1 MAKIK
6 RMMFKMKT
14 KFKTLFE
21 ISPENDIDAA
31 STSGGGNIKS
41 MPLSGRG
48 SGSGSGDIKLG

>member
-21 ISPENDIDAA
+21 ITPENEIDPGSA
-31 STSGGGNIKS
+31 GNIKS

-48 SGSGSGDIKLG
+48 TDSGSGD